1 MFYVA
6 LLIFLFAWAFVSHI
20 SARHKR
26 EALKNIPGPYCLPLL
41 GSIGDA
47 FKSNPKALWNR
58 APEIYFRYGS
68 IVKGWIFNEFF
79 VASGDAEFNEKLLN
93 NTVHISKLKQYSLL
107 NSWLGTGLLVS
118 DGKKWHSRRKIITP
132 AFHFKILE
140 DFLEIF
146 NRQSLV
152 LLDCLAEKADGITT
166 FDAYPL
172 MSLYALDVIAETAM
186 GTKINAQLMKTSEY
200 TSAVSEMTELTCW
213 RFIRIHLNSDLI
225 FALMHPFTMMRQ
237 KKLIGIMHN
246 FTRNIIEE
254 RRATLITT
262 KSESNSSVVK
272 EDTDDIGTKKRSA
285 LLDVLLQSTIDGQ
298 PLSNEDIREEV
309 ETFMFEGHDTTATA
323 LSFTLYLLARN
334 PRVQQK
340 LLAEIHQ
347 IYGNDL
353 NQPFTLMNL
362 NELKYMECVI
372 KESLRLYPAIP
383 LIGRYL
389 KEDFKYTHS
398 TLGSGV
404 IPGGTH
410 LLISLF
416 GTMNDPKQLKCTD
429 PKQFRPERFEN
440 LDASSSFHTIPF
452 SAGPRNCIGQKFAMY
467 EMKVT
472 LTKILHTYE
481 LLPLGPAVEPI
492 VNIVLRSETGMQLG
506 MRKRKLK

>member
-1 MFYVA
+1 MYVLIIV
-6 LLIFLFAWAFVSHI
+6 LLIFALAYIQHSSGKYKRNAVS
-20 SARHKR
+20 
-26 EALKNIPGPYCLPLL
+26 NIPGPYSWPLL
-41 GSIGDA
+41 GCIQDLLTASPKSIWVE
-47 FKSNPKALWNR
+47 FPKKVAM
-58 APEIYFRYGS
+58 YGS
-68 IVKGWIFNEFF
+68 VMRVWALNRLLVF
-79 VASGDAEFNEKLLN
+79 SSDAELNEKVLSS
-93 NTVHISKLKQYSLL
+93 TTHISKLEQYGLL
-107 NSWLGTGLLVS
+107 HDWLGVGLLVS
-118 DGKKWHSRRKIITP
+118 DGKKWHSRRRIITP

-140 DFLEIF
+140 NFLDIF
-146 NRQSLV
+146 NRQSTILV
-152 LLDCLAEKADGITT
+152 DCLAANADGTT
-166 FDAYPL
+166 QFDVYQP
-172 MSLYALDVIAETAM
+172 MSLYTLDVIAETSM
-186 GTKINAQLMKTSEY
+186 GTKLNAQLHKSSEY
-200 TSAVSEMTELTCW
+200 ISAVNEMTELTCW
-213 RFIRIHLNSDLI
+213 RFIRIHLNNDLI
-225 FALMHPFTMMRQ
+225 YALMHPFKMMRQ

-298 PLSNEDIREEV
+298 PLTNEDIREEV

-383 LIGRYL
+383 LIGRYFRD
-389 KEDFKYTHS
+389 DFKYSHS
-398 TLGSGV
+398 SLGSGLIPAGTQFV
-404 IPGGTH
+404 IS
-410 LLISLF
+410 IF
-416 GTMNDPKQLKCTD
+416 GTMNDPKQLKCTH
-429 PKQFRPERFEN
+429 PNQFRPERFEN
-440 LDASSSFHTIPF
+440 LDASSSFYAIPF

-467 EMKVT
+467 EMKVA

-481 LLPLGPAVEPI
+481 LLPLGPNVEPI

-506 MRKRKLK
+506 MRKRLLN